1 MTFVPLRD
9 SNMSLLSYFVAH
21 IKIAIDDK
29 DVDKEDGTIGTLRQK
44 VILSSASSGQSREWK
59 TEATNTA

>member
-1 MTFVPLRD
+1 MWSIIEGCGDLCASLRD

-29 DVDKEDGTIGTLRQK
+29 DVDNVNGTR
-44 VILSSASSGQSREWK
+44 VDILD
-59 TEATNTA
+59 

>member
-9 SNMSLLSYFVAH
+9 SNMSLLSYFVAN

-44 VILSSASSGQSREWK
+44 VILSSARLGQSRE
-59 TEATNTA
+59 